1 MSLSDRLSSA
11 QSNAKNLFCKIGNL
25 LQGDNLSAKDKEQL
39 ETALNAPLT
48 DSKRIT
54 NAALARLL
62 REEGHDISDSSM
74 DRHRRKDCSCYRKAS
89 K

>member
-1 MSLSDRLSSA
+1 VSLSDRLSSA
-11 QSNAKNLFCKIGNL
+11 QSDAKNLFCKIGNL
-25 LQGDNLSAKDKEQL
+25 LQGENLSTKDKENL
-39 ETALNAPLT
+39 EVALNTPIT

-62 REEGHDISDSSM
+62 REEGHDVSDSSM

>member
-11 QSNAKNLFCKIGNL
+11 QLDAKNLFCKIGNL
-25 LQGDNLSAKDKEQL
+25 LQGDNLSAKDREQL
-39 ETALNAPLT
+39 ETALNTPLT

-62 REEGHDISDSSM
+62 REEGYDISDSSM

>member
-11 QSNAKNLFCKIGNL
+11 QSDAKNVFCKIGNL
-25 LQGDNLSAKDKEQL
+25 LQGDNLPARDREQL

-54 NAALARLL
+54 NAALARVL